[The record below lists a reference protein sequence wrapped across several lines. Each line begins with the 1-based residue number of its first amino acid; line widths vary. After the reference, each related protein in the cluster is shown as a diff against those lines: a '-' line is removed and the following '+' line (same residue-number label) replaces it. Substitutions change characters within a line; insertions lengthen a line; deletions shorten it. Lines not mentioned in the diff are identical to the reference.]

1 MYKVVDKESRIV
13 NVQLQSKGMQK
24 LLKDDKAD
32 YFIVPWVRI
41 NSADLT
47 SIGHE
52 IMGNVANQIAH
63 PESILPMTMTRTFKD
78 RIFISIYVV
87 LMNLL
92 VLSRVEKNYDLIV
105 NKYFPKN
112 TKSVRLTTCQ

>member
-1 MYKVVDKESRIV
+1 MMFDLLNQKEKSFKSSMYKVVDKESRIV

-63 PESILPMTMTRTFKD
+63 PER
-78 RIFISIYVV
+78 R
-87 LMNLL
+87 
-92 VLSRVEKNYDLIV
+92 
-105 NKYFPKN
+105 
-112 TKSVRLTTCQ
+112 